1 VVIYSYGYNVNSL
14 RIEIATTYR
23 SAVGLAMT
31 VRLVVIARSEATKQ
45 SLIVFFKK
53 VLDCYASLTGGVAM
67 TERRRDCNPAFSG
80 LAMTIKRIEN

>member
-1 VVIYSYGYNVNSL
+1 MNNLREILDSLKRKGGFVIASLNAYAFRLAIYSYGYNVNSL

-45 SLIVFFKK
+45 SLIVFLKK
-53 VLDCYASLTGGVAM
+53 Y
-67 TERRRDCNPAFSG
+67 
-80 LAMTIKRIEN
+80 

>member
-1 VVIYSYGYNVNSL
+1 MRSGVAIYSYGYNVNSL

-23 SAVGLAMT
+23 RAVGLAMT

-53 VLDCYASLTGGVAM
+53 SIRLLRLPYG
-67 TERRRDCNPAFSG
+67 RRSNDREAKRLPPPP
-80 LAMTIKRIEN
+80 LAGSQ